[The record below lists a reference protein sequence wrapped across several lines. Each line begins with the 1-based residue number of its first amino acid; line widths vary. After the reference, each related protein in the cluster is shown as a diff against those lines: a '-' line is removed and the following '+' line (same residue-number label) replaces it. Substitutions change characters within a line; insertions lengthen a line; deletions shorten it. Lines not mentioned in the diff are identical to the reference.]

1 MTQRPVTAI
10 VVSYR
15 TGPHLRDGLHALDSD
30 PEVSAIILV
39 DNGNPPEDEAWI
51 AEFSARRPTVSL
63 ISPGK
68 NLGFGN
74 AVNLAAR
81 EAGGGYLLLV
91 NPDAILKRGSVGT
104 FIEAAQGLRR
114 PWIAGGKIF
123 DTFGHEARGC
133 RRRTL
138 TLWRALTTFAG
149 WNTWTLES
157 RPPPDRPVAMDAVS
171 GALMFTDTESFAAL
185 GGFDPAYFLHVEDV
199 DLCRRAWKAGGEVIY
214 CPSAG
219 ALHYGSTS
227 DAPSK
232 TVAGYKADSLA
243 LYFRKF
249 AANPA
254 EALLARMVA
263 PLLKLVLLAKARD

>member
-15 TGPHLRDGLHALDSD
+15 TGPHLRDCLHALDSD
-30 PEVSAIILV
+30 PEVSAILLV

-104 FIEAAQGLRR
+104 FIEAAQGLRQ
-114 PWIAGGKIF
+114 PWVAGGKIF

-138 TLWRALTTFAG
+138 TVWRALTTFAG
-149 WNTWTLES
+149 WNTWTLE
-157 RPPPDRPVAMDAVS
+157 RRLPPDRPVAMDAVS

-199 DLCRRAWKAGGEVIY
+199 DLCRRAWEAGGEVIY

-249 AANPA
+249 AANPV
-254 EALLARMVA
+254 EALLARMIA
-263 PLLKLVLLAKARD
+263 PLLKRVLLARARD

>member
-15 TGPHLRDGLHALDSD
+15 TGPHLRDCLHALGSD

-39 DNGNPPEDEAWI
+39 DNGNPPEDETWI
-51 AEFSARRPTVSL
+51 AEFSASRPTVSL
-63 ISPGK
+63 VSPGK

-149 WNTWTLES
+149 WNTWTLER
-157 RPPPDRPVAMDAVS
+157 RPPPDRPIAMDAVS

-199 DLCRRAWKAGGEVIY
+199 DLCRRAWEAGGEVIY

-254 EALLARMVA
+254 EAFLAKMVA
-263 PLLKLVLLAKARD
+263 PLLKRVLLARARD

>member
-15 TGPHLRDGLHALDSD
+15 TGPHLRDCLHALDSD
-30 PEVSAIILV
+30 PEVSAILLV

-51 AEFSARRPTVSL
+51 AEFSARCPTVSL
-63 ISPGK
+63 ITPGK

-81 EAGGGYLLLV
+81 EAGGGYLLLI

-149 WNTWTLES
+149 WNTWTLER

-199 DLCRRAWKAGGEVIY
+199 DLCRRAWNKGGAVVY
-214 CPSAG
+214 VPQAG

-227 DAPSK
+227 DVPAK
-232 TVAGYKADSLA
+232 TVAQHKADSFA
-243 LYFRKF
+243 HYFRKF
-249 AANPA
+249 ARNPVQRGLVA
-254 EALLARMVA
+254 IAAPLIRMALLAR
-263 PLLKLVLLAKARD
+263 AKD

>member
-1 MTQRPVTAI
+1 MVQQV
-10 VVSYR
+10 
-15 TGPHLRDGLHALDSD
+15 
-30 PEVSAIILV
+30 
-39 DNGNPPEDEAWI
+39 GNVPLPA
-51 AEFSARRPTVSL
+51 SRST
-63 ISPGK
+63 
-68 NLGFGN
+68 
-74 AVNLAAR
+74 AR

-114 PWIAGGKIF
+114 PWITGGKIF

-149 WNTWTLES
+149 WNTWTLER

-199 DLCRRAWKAGGEVIY
+199 DLCRRAWEAGGEVIY

-249 AANPA
+249 AANPV
-254 EALLARMVA
+254 EALLARMIA
-263 PLLKLVLLAKARD
+263 PLLKRVLLARARD